1 MKASSDTLTST
12 WGNPWKL
19 AFVIA
24 LSVLF
29 NGPFA
34 IAQNEG
40 MLETPVTDGEQ
51 QVLVPVDEAT
61 VQSMFRHENS
71 SGMTGPGSPDA
82 WKSRQG
88 TPTDAGLAK
97 PPKKRLLRKIKEGE
111 GNGFARL
118 LDYSGQFTYEIPD
131 DWACTSNPFLPHD
144 ILTRQSGESGKT
156 ISFQNR
162 KGRFNPLEIKK
173 TLETEY
179 SSKLEKFKLL
189 EASQFKLESGKMD
202 ALKFV
207 ASGEIEKIGVRQ
219 VCIARPYKMG
229 QYLLVI
235 GNAPLDDKEPMDQ
248 VLTRVASR
256 IEILKH
262 PTKSEKK

>member
-19 AFVIA
+19 AFVIVLA
-24 LSVLF
+24 VLF

-51 QVLVPVDEAT
+51 QVLVPVDETT

-97 PPKKRLLRKIKEGE
+97 PPKTRSLRKIKEGE
-111 GNGFARL
+111 GNGLAPL
-118 LDYSGQFTYEIPD
+118 LAYSGQFTYEIPD
-131 DWACTSNPFLPHD
+131 DWTCTSNPFLPHD
-144 ILTRQSGESGKT
+144 ILTRQSGDSGT
-156 ISFQNR
+156 TLSFQEGQ
-162 KGRFNPLEIKK
+162 GRCNPLESKK
-173 TLETEY
+173 TLET
-179 SSKLEKFKLL
+179 
-189 EASQFKLESGKMD
+189 A
-202 ALKFV
+202 
-207 ASGEIEKIGVRQ
+207 
-219 VCIARPYKMG
+219 
-229 QYLLVI
+229 
-235 GNAPLDDKEPMDQ
+235 
-248 VLTRVASR
+248 
-256 IEILKH
+256 
-262 PTKSEKK
+262 